1 MNFIIKITKKYK
13 TNINA
18 KLVNQLDKEDELDLL
33 TFLKKLFIL
42 LFDVQE
48 EDINECDEEN
58 NNYINENNDISEE
71 VSDNNDLSEEELE
84 QEDFTYFDE
93 NKDLSLIKNKL
104 YDLAKTYYKINGKE
118 NFYND
123 KLDKLPNKRKNGSEI
138 NNFTKIIQD
147 LLNENYD
154 QKENNKKLKKNN
166 KKNKK

>member
-1 MNFIIKITKKYK
+1 M
-13 TNINA
+13 
-18 KLVNQLDKEDELDLL
+18 
-33 TFLKKLFIL
+33 
-42 LFDVQE
+42 
-48 EDINECDEEN
+48 
-58 NNYINENNDISEE
+58 
-71 VSDNNDLSEEELE
+71 SEEELE

-147 LLNENYD
+147 LLNENNA